1 MKVKV
6 DDGGFRFER
15 EPMELE
21 RFNALCRLAR
31 DAIAGAVFL
40 GAVYMG
46 TGGTGGRWGVQA
58 GKGIFQMNQQGR
70 WNFPGP
76 AFCNR

>member
-15 EPMELE
+15 EPMEPE

-40 GAVYMG
+40 GAVYMMG
-46 TGGTGGRWGVQA
+46 AWALAALVAVGVYKLA
-58 GKGIFQMNQQGR
+58 RESFK
-70 WNFPGP
+70 
-76 AFCNR
+76 

>member
-40 GAVYMG
+40 GAVYMMG
-46 TGGTGGRWGVQA
+46 AWALAALVAVGVYKLA
-58 GKGIFQMNQQGR
+58 RESFK
-70 WNFPGP
+70 
-76 AFCNR
+76 